1 MQTMSEG
8 RIEFDGENLFVI
20 CSVKKIAKRGQPGTP
35 QAGTWIS
42 LEPGFVVRDAD
53 CGLEIEFL
61 VELARVQ

>member
-1 MQTMSEG
+1 MREG

-20 CSVKKIAKRGQPGTP
+20 CSGKKIAKRGQPGTP

-53 CGLEIEFL
+53 HGLEVEFL
-61 VELARVQ
+61 DKLARVQ